1 MPTRSQKVL
10 KFFNNKFN
18 LVDLELL
25 KKQTKCV
32 VKMMQSKS
40 SMRNWKLLKMKKKKE
55 ERNVKIS
62 SKISGLNP
70 YLDENWIIRG
80 GGRLEKFDISN
91 DSKSSILMPKDCHIS
106 KLIIPWYH
114 QKTANSGM
122 ALNEVWCSSF
132 WIVYAK
138 SVARS
143 LIYNCVTCKSLRGKI
158 GKQPVPELLS
168 DILQESRTFTY
179 CGVYLFGPFTIKNY
193 RKE

>member
-10 KFFNNKFN
+10 EFFNNKFN

-70 YLDENWIIRG
+70 YLDEN
-80 GGRLEKFDISN
+80 
-91 DSKSSILMPKDCHIS
+91 
-106 KLIIPWYH
+106 
-114 QKTANSGM
+114 
-122 ALNEVWCSSF
+122 
-132 WIVYAK
+132 
-138 SVARS
+138 
-143 LIYNCVTCKSLRGKI
+143 
-158 GKQPVPELLS
+158 
-168 DILQESRTFTY
+168 
-179 CGVYLFGPFTIKNY
+179 
-193 RKE
+193 